1 MPRHPT
7 HSWFPPPPLPAAHAA
22 IVNLPR
28 CEGGLGDGCE
38 AMSASEGELVKQL
51 QARSAKNY
59 VRMRVVE
66 GRADE

>member
-1 MPRHPT
+1 MYPFLSFFAYTYDPK
-7 HSWFPPPPLPAAHAA
+7 AQAA

-59 VRMRVVE
+59 VRL
-66 GRADE
+66 

>member
-1 MPRHPT
+1 M
-7 HSWFPPPPLPAAHAA
+7 
-22 IVNLPR
+22 NLPR